1 MVSTMDSAIGSVLDQ
16 LAAKGI
22 DERTLI
28 FFLSDNGGPTTRDP
42 KDTSYNRADN
52 GPLRGFKWDTY
63 QGGIRVPFCARWKGT
78 LPADQV
84 FAQPV
89 ISLDIAA
96 TALAAAHAEP
106 VAGTRLDGVNLLPFL
121 SGQRSDAP
129 HEALYWRNENLW
141 ATGPNDTPPD
151 ALRQNINLFTG
162 KSFTTD
168 EARAALHAYYACV
181 SYMDAHLGRVLDA
194 LEKNGL
200 RDNTIIVFWGDH
212 GWHLGDK
219 GMWAKGTLFE
229 TTARGPLLI
238 ADPRQKTSGQSCA
251 RTVQYLDMHPTL
263 TDLCGITAPTWLE
276 GTSLK
281 PLLANPQAEWD
292 KPAFTV
298 QPRHWFIGRS
308 IRTDRWR
315 YTEWDEGRRGME
327 LYDHEADPH
336 EMRNLAT
343 APAHHDTV
351 AKLQQQLRESKVGQS
366 MRRN

>member
-78 LPADQV
+78 LPAGQV

-181 SYMDAHLGRVLDA
+181 SYMDAQLGRVLDA

-200 RDNTIIVFWGDH
+200 RDNTIIVFWDDH
-212 GWHLGDK
+212 GCISVTKACGQK
-219 GMWAKGTLFE
+219 
-229 TTARGPLLI
+229 ARSTRP
-238 ADPRQKTSGQSCA
+238 PRAA
-251 RTVQYLDMHPTL
+251 R
-263 TDLCGITAPTWLE
+263 C
-276 GTSLK
+276 S
-281 PLLANPQAEWD
+281 
-292 KPAFTV
+292 
-298 QPRHWFIGRS
+298 S
-308 IRTDRWR
+308 RTH
-315 YTEWDEGRRGME
+315 GRRPRAKAVRAPCNTSTCIPRSPTSAASQHPLGWK
-327 LYDHEADPH
+327 
-336 EMRNLAT
+336 
-343 APAHHDTV
+343 APA
-351 AKLQQQLRESKVGQS
+351 
-366 MRRN
+366 